1 MTLAKNESILFS
13 HPEFTRGHVSSA
25 LPFSGQ
31 FCEAFI
37 TTLLFCRISPKAF
50 EEKIASEAMK
60 PKVSISQADDDD
72 EDEKQSLEDDKI
84 VDQENQHQVK
94 KNGDT
99 VISSQLLGVF

>member
-1 MTLAKNESILFS
+1 
-13 HPEFTRGHVSSA
+13 
-25 LPFSGQ
+25 
-31 FCEAFI
+31 
-37 TTLLFCRISPKAF
+37 
-50 EEKIASEAMK
+50 MK

-72 EDEKQSLEDDKI
+72 EDEKQSLEDAKI

>member
-1 MTLAKNESILFS
+1 MGLQIDHSCVSYDKVMAKYV
-13 HPEFTRGHVSSA
+13 VSMSN
-25 LPFSGQ
+25 LNKMVPDS
-31 FCEAFI
+31 
-37 TTLLFCRISPKAF
+37 TPRISPKAF

-72 EDEKQSLEDDKI
+72 EDEKQSLEDEKI